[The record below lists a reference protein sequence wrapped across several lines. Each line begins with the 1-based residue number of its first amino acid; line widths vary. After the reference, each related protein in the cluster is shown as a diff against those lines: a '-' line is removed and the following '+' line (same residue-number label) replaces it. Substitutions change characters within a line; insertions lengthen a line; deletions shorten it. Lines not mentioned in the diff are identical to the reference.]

1 MNNFLKMKKNI
12 IFGIFG
18 LAIGL
23 AIGAMVFGSNVK
35 YKNMVKNA
43 RLECIKYNKEY
54 NEIYDAIF
62 KNYFM
67 DGGERYKLAALIL
80 QNDFPFIMAIN
91 KALDIDCRE
100 YDENGEVI
108 MAEQKNGE
116 QQPMEHLPNELRI
129 MKGK

>member
-54 NEIYDAIF
+54 NEIYDAVF

-67 DGGERYKLAALIL
+67 DGGERYKLAA
-80 QNDFPFIMAIN
+80 MM
-91 KALDIDCRE
+91 K
-100 YDENGEVI
+100 
-108 MAEQKNGE
+108 
-116 QQPMEHLPNELRI
+116 ME
-129 MKGK
+129 K